1 MSLATKP
8 MEMSPDA
15 GLIPAETILAVRA
28 EEVFANTL
36 DPASERVHE
45 KDSIPWG
52 ILEN

>member
-1 MSLATKP
+1 

-36 DPASERVHE
+36 DPASERVHA
-45 KDSIPWG
+45 KDSSNTERDLAFDHIM
-52 ILEN
+52 